1 MESFKPKDSS
11 NIWHRE
17 APLFLYVSVSHNS
30 EFISQF

>member
-17 APLFLYVSVSHNS
+17 APLLYVSVSLNS